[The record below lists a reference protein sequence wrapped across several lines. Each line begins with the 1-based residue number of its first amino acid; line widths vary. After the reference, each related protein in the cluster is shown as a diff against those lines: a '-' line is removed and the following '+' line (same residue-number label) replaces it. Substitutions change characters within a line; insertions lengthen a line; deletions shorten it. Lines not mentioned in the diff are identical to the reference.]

1 MNKKNNSLKYSKET
15 VNFWWQKILW
25 TTQFYF
31 QLKNLAL
38 IKDLNYQTL
47 KILKNRLKQE
57 TELFH
62 QIPMK
67 SITLELLTIC
77 NYGINLKSLKTFTN
91 QTFKIAQILKWF
103 PVSNH
108 LDIRAD
114 FYNLFVKIFWFRS
127 YNLFNKYLCEW
138 YYILNTKNKIS
149 F

>member
-91 QTFKIAQILKWF
+91 QTFKIAQILKW
-103 PVSNH
+103 
-108 LDIRAD
+108 
-114 FYNLFVKIFWFRS
+114 
-127 YNLFNKYLCEW
+127 
-138 YYILNTKNKIS
+138 
-149 F
+149 